1 MEDDMDSF
9 VMLGQALGGFGL
21 FFLGLAAFWF
31 VSVYNRK
38 KE

>member
-1 MEDDMDSF
+1 MEDDMENF

-31 VSVYNRK
+31 VTVYAK